1 MNRTTVAFCVAAA
14 VVAAVL
20 TWRSVDTTARDAQVE
35 AVSPASPAPASAEI
49 AASSSAPMELRG
61 VGASVSTGQP
71 AVPPTLTFQ
80 ASTPLAKI
88 PVSTHHQQLFDL
100 GREDSNGDDSHTM
113 LEKEPKDPNWAYGAE
128 QRIRQLYEE
137 AGAEIFSIE
146 CRSSTCE
153 VQAFIDN
160 PESDP
165 HIVDVAPWK
174 DPSDLQMFARLSIP
188 IAGRQVHLSYFR
200 KPVPRDPPTEAELEG
215 RRRRQQILAEYEQ
228 RRRATT
234 D

>member
-1 MNRTTVAFCVAAA
+1 MNRTTVAFCVATAIAA
-14 VVAAVL
+14 AAL
-20 TWRSVDTTARDAQVE
+20 TWRSGDTAAPDAQGE
-35 AVSPASPAPASAEI
+35 TVSPARPAPATAGV

-61 VGASVSTGQP
+61 VEASIGTAP
-71 AVPPTLTFQ
+71 LAVPPTVTSQ
-80 ASTPLAKI
+80 ASMPLVKI

-100 GREDSNGDDSHTM
+100 GREDSNSDDSHTM
-113 LEKEPKDPNWAYGAE
+113 LEKEPKDPKWAYGTE

-146 CRSSTCE
+146 CRSLTCE
-153 VQAFIDN
+153 VQAFTDN

-165 HIVDVAPWK
+165 HIAEGAPWK
-174 DPSDLQMFARLSIP
+174 DPDDLQMFARLSIP

-200 KPVPRDPPTEAELEG
+200 KPVPRDPPSEAELEG
-215 RRRRQQILAEYEQ
+215 KRRRQQILAEYEQ